1 MTYAELKKRAV
12 ARLNELRE
20 EGEELHP
27 VVADSRKLA
36 SHFWGSAWMKQ
47 LALCEAGGL
56 ALSPG
61 RSLLRHSCVLD
72 LSVSGGHIAA
82 KVMGEYVYDVIVDVA
97 PLRDEALD
105 ELRYACSRRV
115 SSLTALLEGKLD
127 EDLLHLLCRS
137 EGGLLPSPEEWR
149 MGCTCPDW
157 GEPCPHEAAAVYAAG
172 VLVDDDPSLLFQ
184 LRGIRP
190 EDLLAT
196 DCIQCEETNFD
207 AKSLESLFGIE
218 IDELPNDGMS

>member
-20 EGEELHP
+20 EGEDLHP

-47 LALCEAGGL
+47 LSLCEAGGM

-82 KVMGEYVYDVIVDVA
+82 KVMGEYVYDVALDVA

-105 ELRYACSRRV
+105 ELRRACSRRI

-127 EDLLHLLCRS
+127 DDLLRLLCCS
-137 EGGLLPSPEEWR
+137 EGGLLPAPEDWR
-149 MGCTCPDW
+149 MSCTCPDW
-157 GEPCPHEAAAVYAAG
+157 GEPCPHEAAAVYAVG
-172 VLVDDDPSLLFQ
+172 VLVDADPSLLFE
-184 LRGIRP
+184 LRGIRA

-196 DCIQCEETNFD
+196 DCLQGEEVAFD
-207 AKSLESLFGIE
+207 TESLGAMFGIE
-218 IDELPNDGMS
+218 IDALPPNGLD

>member
-1 MTYAELKKRAV
+1 MTYAELKKRAF

-20 EGEELHP
+20 EGEDLHP

-47 LALCEAGGL
+47 LALCEAGGM

-72 LSVSGGHIAA
+72 LSVSGGHIDA
-82 KVMGEYVYDVIVDVA
+82 KVMGEYVYDVTVDIA
-97 PLRDEALD
+97 PLRDEALE
-105 ELRYACSRRV
+105 ELRYACSRRI

-127 EDLLHLLCRS
+127 EDLLRLLCRA
-137 EGGLLPSPEEWR
+137 EGGILPSPEEWH

-157 GEPCPHEAAAVYAAG
+157 GEPCPHEAAAVYAVG
-172 VLVDDDPSLLFQ
+172 VLVDADPSLLFQ
-184 LRGIRP
+184 LRGIHP
-190 EDLLAT
+190 EDLLLT
-196 DCIQCEETNFD
+196 DCIQSEEASFD
-207 AKSLESLFGIE
+207 AESLGAVFGIE
-218 IDELPNDGMS
+218 IDELPTNVRS